1 MAVMSIGRIIGSL
14 AEQQPDQPAITC
26 EGHTVT
32 WLELEQRTNRLAR
45 SYQQLGVLPDDLV
58 TIALPNGIE
67 FYESAIAVWKLGAT
81 PQPISAHLP
90 EIERESL
97 VDLADAK
104 LVVGVEAE
112 SLGARATVETRF
124 APDASLPDTP
134 LPDRTAQYWKASCS
148 GGSTGQPKIVVSKEP
163 GAFDMEIEEEF
174 AQILPRRAHLV
185 PGPLYHNA
193 PFVFSMFALFMGNHL
208 VVLERFDALRALE
221 SIERHRIDYVVL
233 VPTMMH
239 RIWRLGPQV
248 RERYDLSSLRIVLHM
263 AAPCPRWLKQ
273 AWIEWLGPERIHEL
287 YAGTESQSITWI
299 TGAEWLEHPGSVGRV
314 VAGKMKVLDENG
326 DELPPGKVG
335 EVYLMPDA
343 GPGTTYHYIGAEPR
357 SVQGWE
363 SLGDMGWMD
372 EEGYLYLADRKT
384 DMILRGGANVYP
396 AEVEAA
402 IDAHPKVRSSV
413 VIGVPDE
420 DLGQRVHALVDAPEG
435 ITDEELLLHLAER
448 LARYKIPQRFEY
460 VSEPLRDD
468 AGKVRRPELR
478 DQRTTAATAARSE
491 AKQTD

>member
-14 AEQQPDQPAITC
+14 ADQQPDQPAITC

-32 WLELEQRTNRLAR
+32 WLELEKRTNRLAR
-45 SYQQLGVLPDDLV
+45 AYQQLGVVQDDLV

-81 PQPISAHLP
+81 PHLISARLP
-90 EIERESL
+90 QLEREAL
-97 VDLADAK
+97 VELADAK
-104 LVVGVEAE
+104 LVVGVQPG
-112 SLGARATVETRF
+112 SLGTRVTLEPAF
-124 APDASLPDTP
+124 VPDPSLPDTP
-134 LPDRTAQYWKASCS
+134 LPDRTARYWKASCS
-148 GGSTGQPKIVVSKEP
+148 GGSTGRPKIIVSREP
-163 GAFDMEIEEEF
+163 GAFDMAQEEYF
-174 AQILPRRAHLV
+174 AQMVPRRAHLV

-193 PFVFSMFALFMGNHL
+193 PFLFSMFALFMGSHL
-208 VVLERFDALRALE
+208 VVLERFDALRTLE
-221 SIERHRIDYVVL
+221 SIERYRIDYVVL

-239 RIWRLGPQV
+239 RIWRLDAQV

-263 AAPCPRWLKQ
+263 AAPCPRWLKE
-273 AWIEWLGPERIHEL
+273 AWINWLGPERIHEL
-287 YAGTESQSITWI
+287 YAGTESQGITWI
-299 TGAEWLEHPGSVGRV
+299 TGPDWLEHPGSVGKV
-314 VAGKMKVLDENG
+314 VVGQMKVLDENG
-326 DELPPGKVG
+326 NELPPGEVG
-335 EVYLMPDA
+335 EIYLMPDA
-343 GPGTTYHYIGAEPR
+343 GPGSTYHYIGAEPR

-384 DMILRGGANVYP
+384 DMISRGGANVYP

-402 IDAHPKVRSSV
+402 IDSHPKVRSSA

-420 DLGQRVHALVDAPEG
+420 DLGQRVHAIVDAPGE

-448 LARYKIPQRFEY
+448 LARYKIPQSFEY

-468 AGKVRRPELR
+468 AGKVRRPVWR
-478 DQRTTAATAARSE
+478 DRQTTATTEHHRRANHTE
-491 AKQTD
+491 